1 MLTDVASSEDRNAT
15 KKGTKNV
22 SKYKDFSVEIQ
33 CMWTVKTK
41 LVPITTGTISKSF
54 RKYLKNVPGRHIRE
68 LQSTAILAMEHV
80 LFGRTN
86 VKVQNNYRGK

>member
-1 MLTDVASSEDRNAT
+1 MLTDIAISEDRNAT

-33 CMWTVKTK
+33 CMWTVETNV
-41 LVPITTGTISKSF
+41 VPITTGSTGTISKSF

-68 LQSTAILAMEHV
+68 LQRTAILATAHV
-80 LFGRTN
+80 LFGELM
-86 VKVQNNYRGK
+86 